1 MIEQM
6 IVSPAVQQ
14 SSALVISGVKDI
26 AMVFGLDNDVI
37 NEMP

>member
-6 IVSPAVQQ
+6 RQSVQL
-14 SSALVISGVKDI
+14 SSNHLRWSFLEDI